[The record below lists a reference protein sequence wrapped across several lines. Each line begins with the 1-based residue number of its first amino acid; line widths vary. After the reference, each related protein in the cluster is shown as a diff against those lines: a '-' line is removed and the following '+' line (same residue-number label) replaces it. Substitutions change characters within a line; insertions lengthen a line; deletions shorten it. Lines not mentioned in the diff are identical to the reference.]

1 MIAALL
7 TLLEV
12 LALGV
17 PACVYARSELHL
29 PVPLT
34 NINAAKESVI
44 TKDTRT
50 SDADAEYAR
59 IIEDKDT
66 RIIGRGFGI
75 LGVHDVTIDNHN
87 WSPITTS
94 ILSLPRGGGDYG
106 SADSSAAIQI
116 ITSLAQIEQILQ
128 ARHAPLIVLYFT
140 ANNCPPCKMIGPIYE
155 DMSESA
161 EFDHVHFC
169 KVNVND
175 CSDVAERFDVDGW
188 PTFLLF
194 KDGKVVDSIVGG
206 IAAREGLYS
215 LIAKYI

>member
-17 PACVYARSELHL
+17 PACVYARSALHL
-29 PVPLT
+29 PVPFT
-34 NINAAKESVI
+34 NTGNAAKESVI

-50 SDADAEYAR
+50 SDAEYAR

-75 LGVHDVTIDNHN
+75 LGVHDVAIDNPN
-87 WSPITTS
+87 SPPITTS
-94 ILSLPRGGGDYG
+94 ILSLPRGGGDGG

-128 ARHAPLIVLYFT
+128 TRHAPLIVLYFT
-140 ANNCPPCKMIGPIYE
+140 ANNCPPCKMIGPIYG
-155 DMSESA
+155 DMSELA
-161 EFDHVHFC
+161 EFDKVHFC

-206 IAAREGLYS
+206 MAAREGLYS
-215 LIAKYI
+215 LIAKYM

>member
-1 MIAALL
+1 MMITALL
-7 TLLEV
+7 TTHALV
-12 LALGV
+12 LALSV

-29 PVPLT
+29 PVPFT
-34 NINAAKESVI
+34 IAAKETVI
-44 TKDTRT
+44 TKDT
-50 SDADAEYAR
+50 SEQ
-59 IIEDKDT
+59 DT
-66 RIIGRGFGI
+66 RLIGRGFGI

-87 WSPITTS
+87 SPPITTS

-116 ITSLAQIEQILQ
+116 ITSLAQIEQILP

-155 DMSESA
+155 DMSELA
-161 EFDHVHFC
+161 EFDKVHFC

-206 IAAREGLYS
+206 MAAKEGLYS
-215 LIAKYI
+215 LIAKFI

>member
-7 TLLEV
+7 TIHVLV

-17 PACVYARSELHL
+17 PACVFAARSELHL
-29 PVPLT
+29 PVPFT
-34 NINAAKESVI
+34 IAAKETVI
-44 TKDTRT
+44 TKDT
-50 SDADAEYAR
+50 SEQ
-59 IIEDKDT
+59 DT
-66 RIIGRGFGI
+66 RLIGRGFGI
-75 LGVHDVTIDNHN
+75 LGVHDVTNDNHN
-87 WSPITTS
+87 SPPITTS
-94 ILSLPRGGGDYG
+94 ILSLPRGGGDDG

-116 ITSLAQIEQILQ
+116 ITSLVQMEQMLQ
-128 ARHAPLIVLYFT
+128 AQTDVSAATSTRAPLIVLYFT

-155 DMSESA
+155 DMSALA

-206 IAAREGLYS
+206 MAARDGLYS

>member
-1 MIAALL
+1 MIAALP

-29 PVPLT
+29 PVPFT
-34 NINAAKESVI
+34 IAAKETVI
-44 TKDTRT
+44 TKDT
-50 SDADAEYAR
+50 SEQ
-59 IIEDKDT
+59 DT
-66 RIIGRGFGI
+66 RLIGRGFGI

-87 WSPITTS
+87 SPPITTS

-155 DMSESA
+155 DMSELA
-161 EFDHVHFC
+161 EFDKVHFC

-206 IAAREGLYS
+206 MAARKGLHS

>member
-1 MIAALL
+1 MIRIAALL
-7 TLLEV
+7 TIHVLV

-17 PACVYARSELHL
+17 LACVDARSELHL
-29 PVPLT
+29 PVPFT
-34 NINAAKESVI
+34 IAAKETVI
-44 TKDTRT
+44 TKDT
-50 SDADAEYAR
+50 SEQ
-59 IIEDKDT
+59 DT
-66 RIIGRGFGI
+66 RLIGRGFGI
-75 LGVHDVTIDNHN
+75 LGVHDVTNDNHN
-87 WSPITTS
+87 SPPITTS

-155 DMSESA
+155 DMSELV
-161 EFDHVHFC
+161 EFDKVHFC

-194 KDGKVVDSIVGG
+194 KNGKVVDSIVGG
-206 IAAREGLYS
+206 MAAREGLYS